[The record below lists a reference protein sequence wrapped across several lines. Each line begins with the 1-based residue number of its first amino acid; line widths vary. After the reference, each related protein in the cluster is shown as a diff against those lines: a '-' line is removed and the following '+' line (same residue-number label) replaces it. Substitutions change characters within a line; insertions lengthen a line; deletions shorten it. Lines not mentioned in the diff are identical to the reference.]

1 MEKCLFMIF
10 AVIGLSIVITASTV
24 SLPPVYSSSAQDA
37 DDVQEEPKDD
47 EPEPVDEPDPLEP
60 LTEPLGDA
68 DSNVLD
74 DSGFIEREK
83 ECPKGEYDNGGKCT
97 KIPECTPPETWSVM
111 ENKCR
116 IFPWWQV
123 MR

>member
-1 MEKCLFMIF
+1 MEKCLFMTF
-10 AVIGLSIVITASTV
+10 AVIGLSITVSTV

-47 EPEPVDEPDPLEP
+47 DEPEPVDEP
-60 LTEPLGDA
+60 EPLGDA

-97 KIPECTPPETWSVM
+97 KIPECTPPETWSAM

>member
-1 MEKCLFMIF
+1 MEKCLFTTF
-10 AVIGLSIVITASTV
+10 AVIGLAITVSTV

-47 EPEPVDEPDPLEP
+47 DEPEPVDEPEPLEP

-97 KIPECTPPETWSVM
+97 KIPECTPPETWSAM